1 MSIVYRC
8 ILSII
13 KGLIP
18 VVNPFI
24 KKGKTKQFLE
34 AQLRSIPSEP
44 LEKSGLR
51 YWFHCASLG
60 EFEQARP
67 LMEALK
73 SKNANNSIVVTFFSP
88 SGFQQRHNYAL
99 ADLVMYLPLDGPN
112 SARKILNYLQAD
124 AAIFVKYEIWYFYL
138 KALFKRK
145 TPVFLISA
153 VFREKQFLFSNLGK
167 FLFNLLP
174 QYKGI
179 FVQDKN
185 TFALLESMGLKNVIL
200 SGDTRYDR
208 VKQLSKLAQENEKIA
223 VFKGNKQLIILG
235 SSWPEEER
243 ILHAFY
249 LKNPNHEY
257 KFLIVPHDVSEG
269 HINDIVNRFSEY
281 HPQLYTNTE
290 IAESNVMVLN
300 TIGNLASA
308 YLYADMAFIGGA
320 FGKGLHNILE
330 ALAYGVPVVFGPN
343 TQKYPEAALALEAGV
358 ARQVCDLADFENA
371 LSCFLNSQEA
381 QSNKMA
387 CKSFIE
393 DHSGATDLVL
403 KAIENSINETNK

>member
-1 MSIVYRC
+1 
-8 ILSII
+8 
-13 KGLIP
+13 
-18 VVNPFI
+18 VVNLFI

-34 AQLRSIPSEP
+34 AQLQSIPSEP
-44 LEKSGLR
+44 LEKNGLR

-73 SKNANNSIVVTFFSP
+73 SKNSSNSIVVTFFSP

-99 ADLVMYLPLDGPN
+99 ADLVMYLPLDGPKA
-112 SARKILNYLQAD
+112 ARKTLNYLQAD
-124 AAIFVKYEIWYFYL
+124 VAIFVKYEIWYFYL

-145 TPVFLISA
+145 TPVYLISA

-167 FLFNLLP
+167 FLFKLLP
-174 QYKGI
+174 QYTGI

-185 TFALLESMGLKNVIL
+185 TLELLKAKGLNNVFL

-208 VKQLSKLAQENEKIA
+208 VKQLSNLAQKNDRIEQ
-223 VFKGNKQLIILG
+223 FKGDKQLVILG

-249 LKNPNHEY
+249 LKNKDHNY

-269 HINDIVNRFSEY
+269 HINDIANRFSEY
-281 HPQLYTNTE
+281 NPQLYTNTE
-290 IAESNVMVLN
+290 IAESNIMVLN
-300 TIGNLASA
+300 TIGHLASA

-330 ALAYGVPVVFGPN
+330 SLAYGVPVMFGPN
-343 TQKYPEAALALEAGV
+343 TEKYPEANLALVAGV
-358 ARQVCDLADFENA
+358 AKQVHNLTDFEDA
-371 LSCFLNSQEA
+371 LSHFLKSSEKLQYRL
-381 QSNKMA
+381 A
-387 CKSFIE
+387 CESFIE
-393 DHSGATDLVL
+393 VNSGATEMVL
-403 KAIENSINETNK
+403 SAIEKNKSIN